1 MMFMTVFHHLVVGLV
16 AGSGVIM
23 GICAVLVW
31 LSSYISN
38 LESSKST
45 LDRAAYVASIFT
57 LIVIPLAMISGNYS
71 STNSGGAMFYNK
83 FLFSGIA
90 FGFTS
95 SYLVGRVRFGPEL
108 WKYSSLANLQMISA
122 LFSLTSI
129 MILGSIGSKITL
141 GESTLDI
148 LPFWPDFMNSIVI
161 NQWLSLFLV
170 IIGFISVVISL
181 RSSPMR
187 IFLND

>member
-1 MMFMTVFHHLVVGLV
+1 MMFMTAFHHLVVGLV

-23 GICAVLVW
+23 SVCAVLVW

-187 IFLND
+187 FSLND

>member
-1 MMFMTVFHHLVVGLV
+1 MMFMTAFHHLVVGLV

-23 GICAVLVW
+23 GVCAVLVW

-108 WKYSSLANLQMISA
+108 WKYSSLAKLQMISA

-170 IIGFISVVISL
+170 IIGLISVVISL

-187 IFLND
+187 ISLND

>member
-1 MMFMTVFHHLVVGLV
+1 MMFMTAFHHLVVGLV

-23 GICAVLVW
+23 GVCAVLVW

-57 LIVIPLAMISGNYS
+57 FIVIPLAMISGNYS

-170 IIGFISVVISL
+170 IIGLISVVISL

-187 IFLND
+187 ISLND

>member
-1 MMFMTVFHHLVVGLV
+1 MMFMTAFHHLVVGLV

-23 GICAVLVW
+23 GICAILVW

-38 LESSKST
+38 LESSKTT

-57 LIVIPLAMISGNYS
+57 MVVIPLAIISGNFS
-71 STNSGGAMFYNK
+71 STNSGGAIFYNK

-90 FGFTS
+90 LGFS
-95 SYLVGRVRFGPEL
+95 ASYFVGRVRFGPEL
-108 WKYSSLANLQMISA
+108 WNHSSLANLQMISA
-122 LFSLTSI
+122 LFALTSI

-148 LPFWPDFMNSIVI
+148 FPFWPDFMNSIVI
-161 NQWLSLFLV
+161 NQWFSLLLV
-170 IIGFISVVISL
+170 IFGLISVVISL
-181 RSSPMR
+181 RSST
-187 IFLND
+187 IKFSLND

>member
-1 MMFMTVFHHLVVGLV
+1 MMFMTAFHHLVVGLV

-23 GICAVLVW
+23 SVCAALVW

>member
-23 GICAVLVW
+23 GVCAVLVW
-31 LSSYISN
+31 LSSYVSN

-187 IFLND
+187 FSLND

>member
-1 MMFMTVFHHLVVGLV
+1 MMFMTAFHHLVVGLV

-23 GICAVLVW
+23 SVCAVLVW

>member
-1 MMFMTVFHHLVVGLV
+1 MMFMTAFHHLVVGLV

-23 GICAVLVW
+23 GVCAVLVW

-90 FGFTS
+90 LGFTS

>member
-1 MMFMTVFHHLVVGLV
+1 MMFMTAFHHLVVGLV

-23 GICAVLVW
+23 GVCAVLVW

-90 FGFTS
+90 LGFTS

-170 IIGFISVVISL
+170 IIGLISVVISL

-187 IFLND
+187 ISLND

>member
-1 MMFMTVFHHLVVGLV
+1 
-16 AGSGVIM
+16 
-23 GICAVLVW
+23 
-31 LSSYISN
+31 
-38 LESSKST
+38 
-45 LDRAAYVASIFT
+45 
-57 LIVIPLAMISGNYS
+57 
-71 STNSGGAMFYNK
+71 
-83 FLFSGIA
+83 
-90 FGFTS
+90 
-95 SYLVGRVRFGPEL
+95 
-108 WKYSSLANLQMISA
+108 MISA

-170 IIGFISVVISL
+170 IIGLISVVISL

-187 IFLND
+187 ISLND

>member
-1 MMFMTVFHHLVVGLV
+1 MMFMIAFHHLVVGLV

-23 GICAVLVW
+23 GICAILVW

-38 LESSKST
+38 LESSKTT

-57 LIVIPLAMISGNYS
+57 MVVIPLAIISGNFS
-71 STNSGGAMFYNK
+71 STNSGGAIFYNK

-90 FGFTS
+90 LGFS
-95 SYLVGRVRFGPEL
+95 ASYFVGRVRFGPEL
-108 WKYSSLANLQMISA
+108 WNHSSLANLQMISA
-122 LFSLTSI
+122 LFALTSI

-148 LPFWPDFMNSIVI
+148 FPFWPDFMNSIVI
-161 NQWLSLFLV
+161 NQWFSLLLV
-170 IIGFISVVISL
+170 IFGLISVVISL
-181 RSSPMR
+181 RSST
-187 IFLND
+187 IKFSLND

>member
-1 MMFMTVFHHLVVGLV
+1 MMFMTAFHHLVVGLV

-23 GICAVLVW
+23 SVCAVLVW

-148 LPFWPDFMNSIVI
+148 LPFWPDFMYSIVI
-161 NQWLSLFLV
+161 NQWLSLFVV

>member
-1 MMFMTVFHHLVVGLV
+1 MMFMIAFHHLVVGLV

-23 GICAVLVW
+23 GICAILVW

-38 LESSKST
+38 LESSKTT

-57 LIVIPLAMISGNYS
+57 MVVIPLAIISGNFS
-71 STNSGGAMFYNK
+71 STNSGGAIFYNK

-90 FGFTS
+90 LGFS
-95 SYLVGRVRFGPEL
+95 ASYFVGRVRFGPEL
-108 WKYSSLANLQMISA
+108 WNHSSLANLQMISA
-122 LFSLTSI
+122 LSALTSI

-148 LPFWPDFMNSIVI
+148 FPFWPDFMNSIVI
-161 NQWLSLFLV
+161 NQWFSLLLV
-170 IIGFISVVISL
+170 IFGLISVVISL
-181 RSSPMR
+181 RSST
-187 IFLND
+187 IKFSLND

>member
-1 MMFMTVFHHLVVGLV
+1 MMFMTAFHHLVVGLV

-23 GICAVLVW
+23 SVCAVLVW

-90 FGFTS
+90 LGFTS

-170 IIGFISVVISL
+170 IIGLISVVISL

-187 IFLND
+187 ISLND

>member
-1 MMFMTVFHHLVVGLV
+1 MMFMTAFHHLVVGLV

-23 GICAVLVW
+23 GVCAVLVW

-122 LFSLTSI
+122 LFSLNSI

-170 IIGFISVVISL
+170 IIGLISVVISL

-187 IFLND
+187 ISLND